1 MAIVNREFILKVMK
15 RKRKMGEI
23 AVLGYGSQGRSV
35 ALNLRDSG
43 YDVTIGLPPNSKSRK
58 KARAD
63 NFAEI
68 LPVCQA
74 AKESTTLCF
83 AFPDHLQGQTYKSE
97 IQANLN
103 DNSTL
108 WFLHG
113 FAVHFGF
120 IKPARH
126 CDVIL
131 IAPHAP
137 GLAVRDE
144 YLRSKSLSAFFAVYQ
159 NATGRADKTVFN
171 LCSAMGFKKSK
182 LVKTTF
188 KDEALG
194 DLFGEQA
201 VLCGGLAGLIKNGF
215 EVLVENGI
223 PPENAYLEVAYQ
235 LDLIIALIKKH
246 GIEGMF
252 ERISVAARFGSLE
265 AGPKIIGESVKKKM
279 RARYKEIESGKFA
292 RKLNNLS
299 QAELSSLRK
308 DLKKLSSPLFEKMA
322 RKFSK

>member
-1 MAIVNREFILKVMK
+1 MAIVNQEIILKVMTGMIK
-15 RKRKMGEI
+15 TEKI

-43 YDVTIGLPPNSKSRK
+43 CNVIIGLPLKSKSRN

-63 NFAEI
+63 NFSDI
-68 LPVCQA
+68 LALREA
-74 AKESTTLCF
+74 AQESTTLCF
-83 AFPDHLQGQTYKSE
+83 AFPDHLQGKTFKSE
-97 IQANLN
+97 IEPNLN
-103 DNSTL
+103 DKSTL

-120 IKPARH
+120 IKPPLN
-126 CDVIL
+126 CDVIM

-137 GLAVRDE
+137 GLAVREE
-144 YLRSKSLSAFFAVYQ
+144 YLKNKSLSAFFSVHQ
-159 NATGRADKTVFN
+159 NATGKADKTVFK
-171 LCSAMGFKKSK
+171 LSGALGFKKSK

-188 KDEALG
+188 KDETLG

-201 VLCGGLAGLIKNGF
+201 VLCGGMAGLIKNGF

-235 LDLIIALIKKH
+235 LDQIIALIKKY

-265 AGPKIIGESVKKKM
+265 AGPEIVGELVKKKM
-279 RARYKEIESGKFA
+279 RSRYKEIESGKFA
-292 RKLNNLS
+292 GNLNNLS
-299 QAELSSLRK
+299 RAELKSLSK
-308 DLKKLSSPLFEKMA
+308 ELTKLSNPLFEKA
-322 RKFSK
+322 AHKFSK

>member
-1 MAIVNREFILKVMK
+1 MAIVNWEIILKVMTK
-15 RKRKMGEI
+15 KIKMGKI

-43 YDVTIGLPPNSKSRK
+43 YDVTIGLPLKSKSRK

-63 NFAEI
+63 KFTDI
-68 LPVCQA
+68 LPVREA

-83 AFPDHLQGQTYKSE
+83 AFPDHIQGKTYKSE

-120 IKPARH
+120 IKPPSH

-144 YLRSKSLSAFFAVYQ
+144 YLSNKSLSAFFAVYQ
-159 NATGRADKTVFN
+159 NATGKAGKTVFK
-171 LCSAMGFKKSK
+171 LSDAMGFKKSK

-235 LDLIIALIKKH
+235 LDLIIALIKQY

-265 AGPKIIGESVKKKM
+265 AGPEIVGESVKKKM
-279 RARYKEIESGKFA
+279 RSRFKEIESGKFA

-299 QAELSSLRK
+299 ETELNSLNK
-308 DLKKLSSPLFEKMA
+308 ELKKLSSPLFEKMA
-322 RKFSK
+322 RKFSN

>member
-1 MAIVNREFILKVMK
+1 MTKKKKTEK
-15 RKRKMGEI
+15 I

-43 YDVTIGLPPNSKSRK
+43 YDVTIGLPPKSKSRK

-63 NFAEI
+63 KFTA
-68 LPVCQA
+68 VFSVSQA
-74 AKESTTLCF
+74 VKQSTTLCF
-83 AFPDHLQGQTYKSE
+83 AFPDHLQGKTYKSE

-120 IKPARH
+120 IKPSPN

-144 YLRSKSLSAFFAVYQ
+144 YLSKKSLSAFFAVYQ
-159 NATGRADKTVFN
+159 NATGRADKTVFK
-171 LCSAMGFKKSK
+171 LSGAMGFKKSK

-235 LDLIIALIKKH
+235 LDLIIALIKKY
-246 GIEGMF
+246 GIKGMF

-265 AGPKIIGESVKKKM
+265 AGPEIVGESVKKKM
-279 RARYKEIESGKFA
+279 RSRYREIESGKFA
-292 RKLNNLS
+292 GKLNNLS
-299 QAELSSLRK
+299 QAELNSLSK
-308 DLKKLSSPLFEKMA
+308 ELEKLSSPLFEKMA
-322 RKFSK
+322 RKFRN

>member
-1 MAIVNREFILKVMK
+1 MIFMPLKQRELTTLVKAALAEDIGRGDMTSLSCLEPNAIK
-15 RKRKMGEI
+15 
-23 AVLGYGSQGRSV
+23 
-35 ALNLRDSG
+35 
-43 YDVTIGLPPNSKSRK
+43 
-58 KARAD
+58 
-63 NFAEI
+63 AEI
-68 LPVCQA
+68 V
-74 AKESTTLCF
+74 AKSEGILSGLNPALLSFYIVDSANIVT
-83 AFPDHLQGQTYKSE
+83 PIKSE
-97 IQANLN
+97 IQASLK

-120 IKPARH
+120 IKPASN

-144 YLRSKSLSAFFAVYQ
+144 YLGSKSLSAFFAVYQ
-159 NATGRADKTVFN
+159 NATGKADKSVFK
-171 LCSAMGFKKSK
+171 LSSAMGFKKSK
-182 LVKTTF
+182 LLKTTF

-201 VLCGGLAGLIKNGF
+201 VLCGGMAGLIKNGF

-265 AGPKIIGESVKKKM
+265 AGPEIVGESVKKKM
-279 RARYKEIESGKFA
+279 RSRYKEIESGKFA

-299 QAELSSLRK
+299 RAELDSLSK

-322 RKFSK
+322 RKFSN

>member
-1 MAIVNREFILKVMK
+1 MAIVNREIILKAMVRMQK
-15 RKRKMGEI
+15 RKKI
-23 AVLGYGSQGRSV
+23 AVLGYGSQGRSA

-43 YDVTIGLPPNSKSRK
+43 YDVTIGLPPKSKSRK

-63 NFAEI
+63 KFSYI
-68 LPVCQA
+68 LSVPEAV
-74 AKESTTLCF
+74 KESTTLCF
-83 AFPDHLQGQTYKSE
+83 AFPDHLQGKTYKSE
-97 IQANLN
+97 IRANLN
-103 DNSTL
+103 ENSTL

-120 IKPARH
+120 IKPDAH

-144 YLRSKSLSAFFAVYQ
+144 YLGSKSLSAFYSVHQ
-159 NATGRADKTVFN
+159 NASGRADKTVFE
-171 LCSAMGFKKSK
+171 LSRAMGFKKSK
-182 LVKTTF
+182 LVQTTF
-188 KDEALG
+188 EDEALG

-235 LDLIIALIKKH
+235 LDLIIALIKKY

-265 AGPKIIGESVKKKM
+265 AGPEIMGESVKKKM
-279 RARYKEIESGKFA
+279 RSRYKEIESGKFA

-299 QAELSSLRK
+299 PSELNSLSK
-308 DLKKLSSPLFEKMA
+308 NLKKLSSPLFEKMA
-322 RKFSK
+322 RKFSN

>member
-1 MAIVNREFILKVMK
+1 MAIVNREIILKLMTK
-15 RKRKMGEI
+15 KKKTEKI

-63 NFAEI
+63 KFTAVLSVSEA
-68 LPVCQA
+68 VKQ
-74 AKESTTLCF
+74 STTLCF
-83 AFPDHLQGQTYKSE
+83 AFPDHLQGKTYNSE

-120 IKPARH
+120 IKPASH

-144 YLRSKSLSAFFAVYQ
+144 YLSNKPLSAFFAVHQ
-159 NATGRADKTVFN
+159 NATGKAGKTVFE
-171 LCSAMGFKKSK
+171 LSGAMGFKKSK

-235 LDLIIALIKKH
+235 LDLIIALIKKY
-246 GIEGMF
+246 GIKGMF

-265 AGPKIIGESVKKKM
+265 ASPEIVGESVKKKM
-279 RARYKEIESGKFA
+279 RVRYKEIESGNFA
-292 RKLNNLS
+292 RRLDNLS
-299 QAELSSLRK
+299 QAELNSLSK
-308 DLKKLSSPLFEKMA
+308 ELKKLSSPLFEKMA

>member
-1 MAIVNREFILKVMK
+1 MAIVNREIILNLMIKN
-15 RKRKMGEI
+15 RKTEKI

-43 YDVTIGLPPNSKSRK
+43 YDVTIGLPLKSKSRK

-63 NFAEI
+63 KFSAI
-68 LPVCQA
+68 FSVSQA
-74 AKESTTLCF
+74 VKESTTLCF

-108 WFLHG
+108 WFLHS

-120 IKPARH
+120 IKPAPH

-137 GLAVRDE
+137 GLTVRDE
-144 YLRSKSLSAFFAVYQ
+144 YLGSKSLSAFFAVYQ
-159 NATGRADKTVFN
+159 NATGRAHKTVFK
-171 LCSAMGFKKSK
+171 LSGAIGFKKSK

-235 LDLIIALIKKH
+235 LDLIIALIKKY

-265 AGPKIIGESVKKKM
+265 AGPEIVGESVKKKM

-299 QAELSSLRK
+299 QAELSSLSK

>member
-1 MAIVNREFILKVMK
+1 MAIVNREIILKLMTIK
-15 RKRKMGEI
+15 RKTEKL

-43 YDVTIGLPPNSKSRK
+43 YDVTIGLPAKSNSRK

-63 NFAEI
+63 KFTDI
-68 LPVCQA
+68 LSVSEAVKQSA
-74 AKESTTLCF
+74 TLCF
-83 AFPDHLQGQTYKSE
+83 AFPDHLQGETYKSE
-97 IQANLN
+97 IQPNLKE
-103 DNSTL
+103 NSTL

-120 IKPARH
+120 IKPAVN

-137 GLAVRDE
+137 GLAVRNE
-144 YLRSKSLSAFFAVYQ
+144 YLEKKSLSAFFAVHR
-159 NATGRADKTVFN
+159 NATGKADKTVFK
-171 LCSAMGFKKSK
+171 LSSAMGFKQSK

-188 KDEALG
+188 KDESLG

-235 LDLIIALIKKH
+235 LDQIIALIKKY

-265 AGPKIIGESVKKKM
+265 AGPEIVGESAKMKM
-279 RARYKEIESGKFA
+279 RSRYKEIESGKFA

-299 QAELSSLRK
+299 QAELNSLRK
-308 DLKKLSSPLFEKMA
+308 KLKKLSSPLFEKMA
-322 RKFSK
+322 RKFSN

>member
-1 MAIVNREFILKVMK
+1 MAIVNREIILKVMTKK
-15 RKRKMGEI
+15 RKTEKI
-23 AVLGYGSQGRSV
+23 TVLGYGSQGRSV
-35 ALNLRDSG
+35 AQNLRDSG
-43 YDVTIGLPPNSKSRK
+43 YEVTIGLPLKSKSRK

-63 NFAEI
+63 NFTDI
-68 LPVCQA
+68 LTVRQA

-83 AFPDHLQGQTYKSE
+83 AFPDHLQGKTYKSE

-103 DNSTL
+103 DKCTL

-120 IKPARH
+120 IKPPLN

-137 GLAVRDE
+137 GLAVREE
-144 YLRSKSLSAFFAVYQ
+144 YLKNKSLSAFFSVHQ
-159 NATGRADKTVFN
+159 NATGKADKTVFK
-171 LCSAMGFKKSK
+171 LSEALGFKKSK
-182 LVKTTF
+182 LIKTTF
-188 KDEALG
+188 KDETLG

-201 VLCGGLAGLIKNGF
+201 VLCGGMAGLIKNGF

-235 LDLIIALIKKH
+235 LDQIIALIKKY

-265 AGPKIIGESVKKKM
+265 AAPKLVGESVRHKM
-279 RARYKEIESGKFA
+279 RSRYKEIESGKFA

-299 QAELSSLRK
+299 RTELKSLSK
-308 DLKKLSSPLFEKMA
+308 ELTKLSNPLFEKA
-322 RKFSK
+322 AHKFSK

>member
-1 MAIVNREFILKVMK
+1 MAIVNWEIILKLMTK
-15 RKRKMGEI
+15 KGKTPKI

-43 YDVTIGLPPNSKSRK
+43 YEVIIGLPPKSKSRK

-63 NFAEI
+63 KFAAVISISE
-68 LPVCQA
+68 A
-74 AKESTTLCF
+74 AKVSTTLCF
-83 AFPDHLQGQTYKSE
+83 AFPDHLQGKAYKSE
-97 IQANLN
+97 IEANLK

-120 IKPARH
+120 IKPAPH

-144 YLRSKSLSAFFAVYQ
+144 YLNNKSLSAFFAVHQ
-159 NATGRADKTVFN
+159 NATGKAGKTIFE
-171 LCSAMGFKKSK
+171 LSGAMGFKKSK

-188 KDEALG
+188 RDEALG

-223 PPENAYLEVAYQ
+223 PPENAYLEVAFQ
-235 LDLIIALIKKH
+235 LDLIIALVKKY

-265 AGPKIIGESVKKKM
+265 AGPEIVGESVKKKM
-279 RARYKEIESGKFA
+279 RSRYREIESGKFA

-299 QAELSSLRK
+299 QAELNSLSK
-308 DLKKLSSPLFEKMA
+308 ELEKLSSPLFEKMA
-322 RKFSK
+322 RKFSN

>member
-1 MAIVNREFILKVMK
+1 MAIVNWEIILKLMTK
-15 RKRKMGEI
+15 KGKTPKI

-43 YDVTIGLPPNSKSRK
+43 YEVTIGLPLKSKSRK

-63 NFAEI
+63 KFTAVLSVSEA
-68 LPVCQA
+68 VKQ
-74 AKESTTLCF
+74 STTLCF
-83 AFPDHLQGQTYKSE
+83 AFPDHLQGQTYNSE

-120 IKPARH
+120 IKPASH

-144 YLRSKSLSAFFAVYQ
+144 YLNNKSLSAFFAVHQ
-159 NATGRADKTVFN
+159 NSTGKAGKTIFE
-171 LCSAMGFKKSK
+171 LSGAMGFKKSK

-188 KDEALG
+188 RDEALG

-223 PPENAYLEVAYQ
+223 PPENAYLEVAFQ
-235 LDLIIALIKKH
+235 LDLIIALVKKY

-265 AGPKIIGESVKKKM
+265 AGPEIVGESVKKKM
-279 RARYKEIESGKFA
+279 RSRYREIESGKFA

-299 QAELSSLRK
+299 QAELNSLSK
-308 DLKKLSSPLFEKMA
+308 ELEKLSSPLFEKMA
-322 RKFSK
+322 RKFSN